1 MIELLQTTPRTD
13 RGICPADAVLL
24 CNDAGRDGGAR
35 GLAAADR
42 RAPRAGNRISRAVA

>member
-24 CNDAGRDGGAR
+24 CNDAGRDGGVR
-35 GLAAADR
+35 GPASAEQR
-42 RAPRAGNRISRAVA
+42 MSRAGNRISRAVA